1 MHMFDAYLGCNS
13 TNPRM
18 WIEIEGLLVMSM
30 KLWNFGYEI
39 YHGDV
44 LLASDI
50 IDLLR
55 HTFGTC
61 L

>member
-1 MHMFDAYLGCNS
+1 MHS

-18 WIEIEGLLVMSM
+18 WIEAFLVMSM

-44 LLASDI
+44 MLASDI
-50 IDLLR
+50 SDLLR
-55 HTFGTC
+55 HTFGRC
-61 L
+61 LEILLDVVVNGF